1 MLPCASVRTLSEEHE
16 AIIIVANHSHIIW
29 VREHI
34 GQSAVFKNPLK
45 SAQMLV
51 KKKNCTEVGTFGNK
65 HFKVEK
71 LAVTLFFWRSMW
83 T

>member
-51 KKKNCTEVGTFGNK
+51 KKNNKTIQYWLVPKSVLSETNISKSKN
-65 HFKVEK
+65 
-71 LAVTLFFWRSMW
+71 
-83 T
+83 